1 MILSQAESG
10 RGVAGALAAVLGG
23 DLQVAIRAYDG
34 SHAGPSDA
42 SATLVIRSP
51 VAVRRVLSSPGELGF
66 ARAYVAGDIDVDGD
80 IYPALAAL
88 RRPLADDAF
97 RSPRSWVAVA
107 RLVGGA
113 GGLRRAPEPPPEE
126 VRLHGRRHSRSRDA
140 AAIAHHYDVSGGF
153 YRLLLGSTMTYSC
166 AVWEDPSVGLD
177 AAQEAKY
184 ELICRK
190 LGLVPGVRL
199 LDVGCGWGGMAIH
212 AARMYGVRVVGVT
225 LSREQAELARRRV
238 ADAGLA
244 DLVEIRLADYR
255 EVEDGPYQAI
265 SSIGMFEHVGADQLG
280 RYFARM
286 HRLLAPEGRL
296 LNHGISRPA
305 GQRPFGRSSF
315 LQRYVFPDGEL
326 EEIGT
331 VVSAVQHAGL
341 EIRHVENLR
350 EHYAL
355 TLRAWSRNL
364 DEHYAEAVRLAGAG
378 RARVWRLYL
387 AGSALGFESG
397 EVEIHQTL
405 AVKTAAGSSG
415 LPLRPDWTAPPAP
428 ADRAAN
434 GAA

>member
-42 SATLVIRSP
+42 STTLVIRSP

-255 EVEDGPYQAI
+255 EIEDGPYQAI

-305 GQRPFGRSSF
+305 GQRTFGRSSF

-415 LPLRPDWTAPPAP
+415 LPLRPDWAAPPAP